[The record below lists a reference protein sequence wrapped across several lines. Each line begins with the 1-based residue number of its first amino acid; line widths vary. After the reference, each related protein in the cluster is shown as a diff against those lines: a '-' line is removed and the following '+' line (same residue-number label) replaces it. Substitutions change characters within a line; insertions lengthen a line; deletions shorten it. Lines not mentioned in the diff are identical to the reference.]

1 MNHSAIIEF
10 PSIDG
15 VESAAISDADYDAI
29 YFTTGTHILQ
39 NSLIGFCKDDAID
52 SGSGG
57 AGTVVVS
64 NCWIEAA
71 LHEANAWSGGGRQTW
86 TYDTVMM
93 NCGQGLECGWST
105 GTNSP
110 LVYAERILSLG
121 NSVGT
126 RYGDNYSGTTGLGLK
141 SGHLTVSNSFFIYNY
156 RDIFGRA
163 WDDTWN
169 WRTNDMTIFNNTLT
183 APNSFHPNNSVWDPA
198 ADGARLAGFMHS
210 PAGAAVGI
218 GLANWFP
225 VTSASLTNG
234 VPVRLST
241 FTTHT
246 VSVDY
251 SVETPSSTV
260 ASGTLTF
267 LPGETVKNIFAN
279 AAPLGGAG
287 TWRIALRNPA
297 GGGLTGSAAAYAVP
311 AIQQTGAPPVLLISS
326 NSGWKYLDDGSNQG
340 TAWRG
345 TTFNDTTWSNGVA
358 QLGFGD
364 NDEATKIRQTNTVT
378 GTTNITFYFRRTFNV
393 ANAAGIPNLGMW
405 MLRDDGGVVYIN
417 GSEVFRSTSMP
428 PAPAAITY
436 TTFASNEGAAPPDN
450 TIDTATLPNTLV
462 NGANVLAAEIHQF
475 NLSSSDISFDF
486 SLTANA
492 APAPARLAAVPFG
505 ADLVLYWN
513 ATGYLLEQADQ
524 VTGPW
529 TFLTRESPGTAPM
542 GIGQKFF
549 RLRKP

>member
-1 MNHSAIIEF
+1 MI
-10 PSIDG
+10 
-15 VESAAISDADYDAI
+15 
-29 YFTTGTHILQ
+29 
-39 NSLIGFCKDDAID
+39 
-52 SGSGG
+52 
-57 AGTVVVS
+57 
-64 NCWIEAA
+64 
-71 LHEANAWSGGGRQTW
+71 
-86 TYDTVMM
+86 

-156 RDIFGRA
+156 RDIFGRC

-169 WRTNDMTIFNNTLT
+169 WRTNDMTIFNNVLT
-183 APNSFHPNNSVWDPA
+183 APNTFHPNNSVWDPS
-198 ADGARLAGFMHS
+198 ADGARLTGFMHA
-210 PAGAAVGI
+210 PAGTSVGI

-225 VTSASLTNG
+225 ITSASLTSG

-241 FTTHT
+241 FTTHN

-251 SVETPSSTV
+251 ALETPGGTL

-267 LPGETVKNIFAN
+267 APGETVKNIFADP
-279 AAPLGGAG
+279 AALGGA
-287 TWRIALRNPA
+287 TAWRVALRNPA
-297 GGGLTGSAAAYAVP
+297 GGELTGSSAAYALP
-311 AIQQTGAPPVLLISS
+311 PIQQTGAPPVLLIAS
-326 NSGWKYLDDGSNQG
+326 NSLWKYLDDGSNQG

-345 TTFNDTTWSNGVA
+345 NAFNDGSWSNGVA

-364 NDEATKIRQTNTVT
+364 NDEATRIRQTNTVT
-378 GTTNITFYFRRTFNV
+378 GTTNITFYFRHAFNV
-393 ANAAGIPNLGMW
+393 TNAGANPNLAMW
-405 MLRDDGGVVYIN
+405 MLRDDGGVVYLN
-417 GSEVFRSTSMP
+417 GNEVYRSSSMP
-428 PAPAAITY
+428 PAPAVITY

-462 NGANVLAAEIHQF
+462 NGTNVVAVEIHQF

-486 SLTANA
+486 SLTGNPS
-492 APAPARLAAVPFG
+492 PAPARLATARFG
-505 ADLVLYWN
+505 SELVLYWN
-513 ATGYLLEQADQ
+513 ASGYLLEQADE

-529 TFLTRESPGTAPM
+529 TFLTADSPGTINPSA
-542 GIGQKFF
+542 GQKFF